1 MMKTSH
7 EQPSNA
13 EFWQRYDAI
22 ESRLTA
28 SVSERMLELAG
39 LESGMTVL
47 DLATGRGEPALRAA
61 RRVGPQ
67 GRVIGIDCS
76 SEMLGMAQQ
85 RAAREGITN
94 LELHAISVES
104 LAELETPHFHAVT
117 ARWGLM
123 YLADPLVALRHVH
136 RVLLPDGVMVSA
148 LWAEPLRV
156 PFLTLPRTLLA
167 RYRQLPAIDFEAPGS
182 FRYSR
187 LDQITRDFQQAGFL
201 IDHIEEKE
209 VAVIES
215 ESADELLDWVCSLGV
230 GPLLTELSASE
241 VRAWE
246 QALRSE
252 LETQREAGVLRLG
265 GVTRIIRV
273 RPN

>member
-1 MMKTSH
+1 MTTSH
-7 EQPSNA
+7 EPSSKA
-13 EFWQRYDAI
+13 EFWRRYDAI
-22 ESRLTA
+22 ENRLTA

-47 DLATGRGEPALRAA
+47 DLATGRGEPALRVAH
-61 RRVGPQ
+61 RVGPQ
-67 GRVIGIDCS
+67 GRVIGIDSS

-85 RAAREGITN
+85 RAEREGITN
-94 LELHAISVES
+94 LELHAISAES
-104 LAELETPHFHAVT
+104 LAELSTPHFHAVT

-136 RVLLPDGVMVSA
+136 RVLVPDGVMVAA

-167 RYRQLPAIDFEAPGS
+167 RYRQLPAIDFEAPGT

-187 LDQITRDFQQAGFL
+187 LEQITRDFQQAGFL

-230 GPLLTELSASE
+230 GPLLAELPASDA
-241 VRAWE
+241 RAWE
-246 QALRSE
+246 QALRNE